1 MNTLYLRLPSSAG
14 SRTVPADSSL
24 SCAFAL
30 VSQQGVIARSGEAR
44 LPSLAATMAEADR
57 VVLLL
62 AASDVTLLSVK
73 APPLPPAKLKLAL
86 PGLIE
91 EHILDDPQDCAIVT
105 GDTIDGLLQ
114 VAVMRRERL
123 QALADACLASGA
135 KRLFA
140 SPIQFGLRQDEAALH
155 LYGSETGGVTAELCL
170 RTSTHDALGLTLHA
184 HDEDS
189 VAQSTLT
196 TLRLLQPQGA
206 LTLHVPQASLA
217 SFQQYADTD
226 ITVEADN
233 WQHWI
238 APETGR
244 VNMLSALTLSQTRI
258 DLRAWKLPL
267 RLAAAVLLINTVA
280 LNADWWRL
288 HREAGA
294 LKADMLQTYRNRFPD
309 ERVILDPL
317 LQMQQKI
324 AAGRRAAGEPTP
336 DDFVALAAGLASAS
350 NGLPIAASDGAI
362 ASLDYRDRALSVK
375 WKTQTQQDDRFDDFT
390 QQLKN
395 ALGNRQLALQQG
407 AADSW
412 QIRRTP

>member
-30 VSQQGVIARSGEAR
+30 ASQQGVIARSGEAR
-44 LPSLAATMAEADR
+44 LSSLAATMAEADR

-73 APPLPPAKLKLAL
+73 APPLPPARLKLAL

-114 VAVMRRERL
+114 IAVMRRDRL
-123 QALADACLASGA
+123 QTLADACLAAGA

-140 SPIQFGLRQDEAALH
+140 SPIQYSLRHAEAALH
-155 LYGSETGGVTAELCL
+155 LYSDETGGVTTELCL

-189 VAQSTLT
+189 AVQSALT
-196 TLRLLQPQGA
+196 TLRLLQPQGT
-206 LTLHVPQASLA
+206 LTLRVPQTAFASC
-217 SFQQYADTD
+217 SRYADAD
-226 ITVEADN
+226 VTVEADN
-233 WQHWI
+233 WQRWI
-238 APETGR
+238 APDAGQL
-244 VNMLSALTLSQTRI
+244 NMLSALSLSQARA

-267 RLAAAVLLINTVA
+267 QLAAAVLLINTIA

-288 HREAGA
+288 HREATA

-324 AAGRRAAGEPTP
+324 AAGRRAAGKPTP
-336 DDFVALAAGLASAS
+336 DDFVALAASFASAS
-350 NGLPIAASDGAI
+350 NGLAIAASDGAI
-362 ASLDYRDRALSVK
+362 ASLDYRERALSVK
-375 WKTQTQQDDRFDDFT
+375 WKMQTQQDDRFDDFT
-390 QQLKN
+390 QQLKT

-407 AADSW
+407 TADSW
-412 QIRRTP
+412 QIRRAP